1 MKKIDRAWLDEQI
14 SHTME
19 QGRYAE
25 TVYDLAALVTVRDA
39 LFCDGE
45 GSVRHITNEEAEKW
59 VRSMRDPDGKPL
71 EPVSMTKVQAIAP
84 TYGATTPEE
93 VLELWVVVN
102 MMRSDNLDV
111 GQKYAGDAV
120 EFYAALARDWL
131 RDKDAVP
138 DKLEKYRRHIVKQA
152 R

>member
-1 MKKIDRAWLDEQI
+1 MKTIDRAWLDEQI
-14 SHTME
+14 SHTMS

-39 LFCDGE
+39 LFCE
-45 GSVRHITNEEAEKW
+45 GATSTHNMTREEAEKW
-59 VRSMRDPDGKPL
+59 VHSMRGPEGQPV
-71 EPVSMTKVQAIAP
+71 EPISMTKVEAIAQS
-84 TYGATTPEE
+84 YGATTPEE
-93 VLELWVVVN
+93 VLELWVVTN

-111 GQKYAGDAV
+111 GKQYAGDAV

-138 DKLEKYRRHIVKQA
+138 DKLEKYKNHIVKM
-152 R
+152 